1 MGFERRGELVRRGLT
16 FTYLCY
22 IDGVFLGEDRCRN
35 CGTGLFL
42 DTKEKGHLL
51 RCPFLIKND
60 NTANPSGT
68 NVMGI
73 KPQGAQ
79 ACLHFPGA

>member
-1 MGFERRGELVRRGLT
+1 MS
-16 FTYLCY
+16 
-22 IDGVFLGEDRCRN
+22 
-35 CGTGLFL
+35 
-42 DTKEKGHLL
+42 
-51 RCPFLIKND
+51 FLIKND

-73 KPQGAQ
+73 KLQDVQ